1 MLNVSWAN
9 FSKSWSVARPGPLRI
24 SGGLHKCGKIQIKA
38 LTERGIV
45 RIRFL

>member
-1 MLNVSWAN
+1 MGKL
-9 FSKSWSVARPGPLRI
+9 FKELGVAMPGPLRI
-24 SGGLHKCGKIQIKA
+24 SGGLHKCGKIQMKA